1 MNKKLRIISASIILI
16 MIIVFLCACNEQQET
31 PSQNLP
37 SMPKFSDAGPIISE
51 TPDINGTTSSP
62 SPTTSKK
69 LPSYDPNIPSPGEI
83 LEYRIEVNIAAQIV
97 TVYKLS
103 DGSIVKQF
111 LCSTGTTSN
120 PTPLGSYQIQR
131 KEQWLYFPE
140 FGNVYGQYT
149 SNITGQIWFHSI
161 TYSEKDPTTLST
173 TGYNNLGKRM
183 SHGCIR
189 MACGDVYWIYKNC
202 PVRTTVDIIE
212 GEANPTLQK
221 KLKAELP
228 VLKMVY
234 DSEKG
239 KNVYWDPTDPS
250 PKNPWNN

>member
-1 MNKKLRIISASIILI
+1 MISLGVILI
-16 MIIVFLCACNEQQET
+16 LMLVLLCACNEQQQTT
-31 PSQNLP
+31 PSLNLP
-37 SMPKFSDAGPIISE
+37 SLPKFSDTNLNPSE
-51 TPDINGTTSSP
+51 TPDINGSTP
-62 SPTTSKK
+62 SPAVTPSKIR
-69 LPSYDPNIPSPGEI
+69 PSYDANIPSPGEV
-83 LEYRIEVNIAAQIV
+83 LKYRIEVNIGAQIV
-97 TVYKLS
+97 TVYNLS
-103 DGSIVKQF
+103 DGSIAKQF

-120 PTPLGSYQIQR
+120 PTPLGSFQIQR
-131 KEQWLYFPE
+131 KEQWLFFPE

-161 TYSEKDPTTLST
+161 TYSQKDPSTLSS

-189 MACGDVYWIYKNC
+189 MACGDVYWIYTNC

-212 GEANPTLQK
+212 GAPNPELQK
-221 KLKAELP
+221 TLKAKLP
-228 VLKMVY
+228 ALKMVY

-239 KNVYWDPTDPS
+239 KNVYWDPTDPN